1 MELLKEKQEKDEME
15 AAALKIQAVHRGK
28 KTRMELLRERR
39 EREEME
45 AAAVKIQAVH
55 RGKKTRMELLKEKQ
69 EKEELEAAAL
79 KIQAVHRGRAVR
91 KNVVVPEPVEV
102 LLKRAATTT
111 AADLHREAPALAD
124 ALQAAAHARRVR
136 PSRDTPSG
144 LSKLM
149 VRDLARRLP
158 GLASSGRSGDPA
170 AGSMQALKLI
180 AAVVAAARGKKKSGK
195 VHPATM

>member
-1 MELLKEKQEKDEME
+1 M
-15 AAALKIQAVHRGK
+15 
-28 KTRMELLRERR
+28 RR
-39 EREEME
+39 D
-45 AAAVKIQAVH
+45 
-55 RGKKTRMELLKEKQ
+55 
-69 EKEELEAAAL
+69 
-79 KIQAVHRGRAVR
+79 
-91 KNVVVPEPVEV
+91 VVVPEPVEV
-102 LLKRAATTT
+102 RLERAAMTRLRIFIARRRARRRVTSRR
-111 AADLHREAPALAD
+111 A
-124 ALQAAAHARRVR
+124 ARRVR